1 MVTLA
6 LVMLA
11 STCPHPEHP
20 AHPQLLALPQLLAQP
35 AQPSPEHDH
44 HYLHYIYTI
53 STKYLLN
60 ISSLSIPEC
69 LGEADL
75 LPRPARHLHPHH
87 LARPAL
93 ADVQVADPA

>member
-1 MVTLA
+1 
-6 LVMLA
+6 MLA

-20 AHPQLLALPQLLAQP
+20 AHPQLLPLPQLLAQP
-35 AQPSPEHDH
+35 GQPGPEHEQ
-44 HYLHYIYTI
+44 HYLLYTITLFLHNIYTI
-53 STKYLLN
+53 STQYL
-60 ISSLSIPEC
+60 PEC

-93 ADVQVADPA
+93 ADVQVADPAWREIS